1 MCATGTLIP
10 SQYVFPRV
18 RFREHF
24 ISNGPVD
31 SVITANPSGWLKADD
46 FMVFMKRFVTVTKCS
61 KESPVLLILDNHAS
75 HLSIG

>member
-24 ISNGPVD
+24 ISNGPVG
-31 SVITANPSGWLKADD
+31 TANPSSWLKADD

-61 KESPVLLILDNHAS
+61 KESPDLLILDNHAS